1 MTRFWIVL
9 SLVVFTAGCAN
20 VSRYER
26 QGMVAHGQK
35 LDGAEQPLYYII
47 AIDVSKGPDERLLSV
62 GLKLTPQAP
71 LVKISALTPDTVKA
85 YLPKFVP
92 PPQWPERERLK
103 ASQDDAYEGGGF
115 FVKFDQ
121 GRFQYLGICSHCA
134 GRHDQL
140 MVATP
145 EGVVYSLP
153 LTEAQLSAVFG
164 APKRVYKV
172 SEVRY

>member
-1 MTRFWIVL
+1 MVRFWIGLLLTVL
-9 SLVVFTAGCAN
+9 LAGCAN

-26 QGMVAHGQK
+26 PGMVAHGQK
-35 LDGAEQPLYYII
+35 LDGAVEPLYYII
-47 AIDVSKGPDERLLSV
+47 AIDGRKGPDERTLNA
-62 GLKLTPQAP
+62 GLKLAPQAP
-71 LVKISALTPDTVKA
+71 LVKISALTPDTVKV

-121 GRFQYLGICSHCA
+121 GRFQFLGICSNCA
-134 GRHDQL
+134 GGWEQPS
-140 MVATP
+140 VATP

-153 LTEAQLSAVFG
+153 LTHAQLSAVFG
-164 APKRVYKV
+164 EAKRVYKV